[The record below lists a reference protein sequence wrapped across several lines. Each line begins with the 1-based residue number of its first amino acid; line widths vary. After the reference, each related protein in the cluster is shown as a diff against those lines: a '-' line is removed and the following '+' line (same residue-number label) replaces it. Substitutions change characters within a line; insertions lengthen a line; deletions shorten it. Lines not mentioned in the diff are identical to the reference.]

1 MILKYFLLSSLYLRL
16 PRQVF
21 VLVNSHHS
29 FRFYRYLQV
38 ADEIDRGGGLK
49 LNLRV
54 REMCKKYIKPHGP
67 VLATLHVNVSNGR
80 CNDVTKCKEL
90 LAFLKEQVL
99 PKTLKMISVK
109 TLRKIKNEEKSK
121 EGNWL
126 QCIWPGK
133 TRKRFVSLA

>member
-1 MILKYFLLSSLYLRL
+1 MQF
-16 PRQVF
+16 
-21 VLVNSHHS
+21 
-29 FRFYRYLQV
+29 
-38 ADEIDRGGGLK
+38 ADEIDGGGLK

-99 PKTLKMISVK
+99 PKTLKMISLK
-109 TLRKIKNEEKSK
+109 RLRTVKNEEKS
-121 EGNWL
+121 EGGNWL
-126 QCIWPGK
+126 RCIWPGIGK
-133 TRKRFVSLA
+133 TRKRFVSLT